1 MDQNIDNHSMFR
13 LSYMSRTQKKSPTC
27 FRSNSQWKAD
37 RISTPKSFLVVQRD
51 ISLPYFP
58 FLGYDLSLFSP
69 EANFLFSKPESFLST
84 FFRKKKT
91 HIKTL
96 PIFTWFQKW
105 HQLHMSSRCYAG
117 WRFML
122 NTLSSSPVPDAS
134 AHQCHGPG
142 RPSFCHICAQ
152 FIIKALLGVDYLSI
166 TVQLRTPRAAS
177 HSATAA
183 HIYCKLPWGAQHL
196 WYNTGTCGT
205 FEAER
210 FQ

>member
-1 MDQNIDNHSMFR
+1 MNIYIYINMYIQKYIYSKTILILLLETTIIHANIMDQNIDNHSMFR
-13 LSYMSRTQKKSPTC
+13 LSYKSRTQKKSPTC

-96 PIFTWFQKW
+96 PIFAWF
-105 HQLHMSSRCYAG
+105 
-117 WRFML
+117 
-122 NTLSSSPVPDAS
+122 
-134 AHQCHGPG
+134 
-142 RPSFCHICAQ
+142 
-152 FIIKALLGVDYLSI
+152 
-166 TVQLRTPRAAS
+166 
-177 HSATAA
+177 
-183 HIYCKLPWGAQHL
+183 
-196 WYNTGTCGT
+196 
-205 FEAER
+205 
-210 FQ
+210 